1 VNTKQSLPLGNN
13 NNNKAGQELIAGFIC
28 HFSATMMMG

>member
-1 VNTKQSLPLGNN
+1 VSTKQSLPLGNN
-13 NNNKAGQELIAGFIC
+13 NNNKAGQELAGFIC